1 MNFFECDLPAL
12 SSPDVPHILVVDD
25 DERLRELL
33 RTYLS
38 KQDWMVSVAQD
49 TTEARNLLHYIHCDV
64 MILDVMM
71 PGESGIAYA
80 QSLNL
85 PNNQQH
91 PPILMLTA
99 MNEPDDRISGLETGI
114 DDYLTKPFEP
124 RELVLRIQ
132 AILRR
137 TKQDRHAVSTLQ
149 FGDFILDMDHK
160 ILTQHG
166 KPIHLT
172 DAEMN
177 TLFTLAHHAGNTVS
191 REQLMSSDASGT
203 SGERSVD
210 VQITRLRKRIEE
222 DPSRPRFIQTLRG
235 AGYVLKV

>member
-1 MNFFECDLPAL
+1 MSIFECDLPPL

-49 TTEARNLLHYIHCDV
+49 AADARIMLEHFHCDV

-71 PGESGIAYA
+71 PGETGVHFARTLRD
-80 QSLNL
+80 QSAS
-85 PNNQQH
+85 H

-99 MNEPDDRISGLETGI
+99 MSEADDRIAGLEAGV

-137 TKQDRHAVSTLQ
+137 TRQQKKAAQSLT
-149 FGDFILDMDHK
+149 FGNFCLNLDSHL
-160 ILTQHG
+160 LTQNDQ
-166 KPIHLT
+166 PVHLT
-172 DAEMN
+172 EAEMN
-177 TLFTLAHHAGNTVS
+177 ILIMLAKHAGSVIS
-191 REQLMSSDASGT
+191 REQIMHNDT
-203 SGERSVD
+203 NINGERSVD
-210 VQITRLRKRIEE
+210 VQITRLRRRIEE
-222 DPSRPRFIQTLRG
+222 DPSHPRFIQTVRG